1 MVRSLFLLLLLSA
14 CGASPAP
21 QFFGAERREVTLEG
35 IEFVVFLKDD
45 AAEVVRM
52 GYLTRKA
59 RDRVPPLMIRAA
71 EMVSGCEVVGPLR
84 GGWGGRSPA
93 LPGGDTG
100 EARFELSCGAL

>member
-35 IEFVVFLKDD
+35 ITFVVFLKDD

-84 GGWGGRSPA
+84 GWGRSPA
-93 LPGGDTG
+93 LPGDTG